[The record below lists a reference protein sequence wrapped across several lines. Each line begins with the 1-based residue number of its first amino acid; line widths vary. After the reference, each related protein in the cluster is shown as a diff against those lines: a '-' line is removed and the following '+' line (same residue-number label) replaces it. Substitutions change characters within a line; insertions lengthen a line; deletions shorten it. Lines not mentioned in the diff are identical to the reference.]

1 MTKDELVGL
10 FEKSKTLE
18 SIRLTLKDN
27 SAKIRLRG
35 VAGSA
40 YAFLVSEIIKTT
52 DQDHLI
58 VLSDKEEAAYFLSD
72 LELLTGKKKVLF
84 YPMSY
89 RRAYELDETDN
100 SNVIQRGEVLNALQ
114 VGTSQQII
122 VTYGQALSEK
132 VISKK
137 MLRKSTFNIGVGE
150 QLDLDFINEMLHEY
164 HFERVDQVYEPGQ
177 FAIRGGIVD
186 VFSFAQELP
195 YRIELFGDEVDSIR
209 AFDPAEQLSVKSLR
223 KATIVPNVQDEILLA
238 EKVNFFEFL
247 SSKTIVW
254 VKDVEDV
261 KLQVEKELREAKQ
274 AYAALSS
281 VINQTPPEAKYA
293 SSKEV
298 MDSITERRVIEFG
311 QRTYFS
317 NAEEFKFDMAPQPA
331 VNKDFHLLQQILIEN
346 IKQGY
351 KNIMLV
357 DNPGQATRLDSIF
370 DDLPLPKG
378 VNVAKPYFTPMLLSI
393 HEGFVDHDL
402 KLACFTD
409 HQIFER
415 YHRFRMRQGYKRG
428 KEALTL
434 KEISGLNPGDFVTHI
449 DHGVGKF
456 AGLEKIDVNGKM
468 QETIRL
474 VYKDNDILYVSIHSL
489 HRITKY
495 SSKDGSEPKINKIG
509 SPAWKTLK
517 AKTKKQVKDI
527 AKDLIKLY
535 AKRRAQKGFA
545 FTPDTYLQT
554 ELEASFI
561 YEDTPDQETATEAL
575 KADMEKEY
583 PMDRLI
589 CGDVGFGKTEVAIRA
604 AFKAVCDGK
613 QVAVL
618 VPTTIL
624 ALQHARTFRER
635 LKDFPCTVDYINRF
649 KTTKQQN
656 DTLKRLSDGQVDILI
671 GTHRI
676 VGKDVQFKDLG
687 LLIIDEEQK
696 FGVSVKDK
704 LKKMKVNVDTLTLT
718 ATPIPRTLQFS
729 LMGARDLSVIRTPP
743 PNRYPVITELHTF
756 NEELIRDAI
765 MYEVGRGGQVF
776 FVNNR
781 VENIKEVA
789 GMISRLCPDVHVCV
803 GHGQMEPTK
812 LEDTMM
818 RFIEGEY
825 DVLVATTIIE
835 SGLDISN
842 ANTIIINNANHFGL
856 SDLHQMRGR
865 VGRSNKKAFCYL
877 LAPPVSMLSADAK
890 KRLKAIEEF
899 SDLGSGFNIA
909 MRDLDIRGAGNL
921 LGAEQSGFISDIGI
935 DMYHKILDEAIHELK
950 ENEFKE
956 LFKDEPKKPFV
967 QDCQIDTDLEILLPD
982 QYVNSIAERLA
993 LYRELDDIESEE
1005 NLQAFEKRVIDRFGP
1020 IPKQGTQLLDT
1031 VRLRW
1036 LAASIGFEK
1045 LILKNQRLVCYF
1057 VSDPQSNYFQGSIF
1071 SSVLDF
1077 IKRNPQKC
1085 VMRQKND
1092 KLMLTFEGA
1101 STISDSL
1108 RALRQ
1113 IIPEPIPEI
1122 APAHSTEE

>member
-1 MTKDELVGL
+1 MTKEDLIGL
-10 FEKSKTLE
+10 FEQSKTLTDISLE
-18 SIRLTLKDN
+18 LKTDA
-27 SAKIRLRG
+27 AKIRLRG

-40 YAFLVSEIIKTT
+40 YAFLVSKVVKDT

-89 RRAYELDETDN
+89 RRAYELEETDN

-114 VGTSQQII
+114 SGSSQQII
-122 VTYGQALSEK
+122 VTYGQALAEK

-137 MLRKSTFNIGVGE
+137 TLKKSTFNISVGE
-150 QLDLDFINEMLHEY
+150 ELDLDFINEMLHEY

-223 KATIVPNVQDEILLA
+223 KATIVPNVQDEVLLA
-238 EKVNFFEFL
+238 DKVNFFEFL
-247 SSKTIVW
+247 SSKTVIW
-254 VKDVEDV
+254 AKDVEDI
-261 KLQVEKELREAKQ
+261 KLQVDKELQDAKTAFSELQ
-274 AYAALSS
+274 S
-281 VINQTPPEAKYA
+281 VINRSKPEDKYT
-293 SSKEV
+293 SSREV
-298 MDSITERRVIEFG
+298 IDSIEQRRVIEFG
-311 QRTYFS
+311 QRTYFKDS
-317 NAEEFKFDMAPQPA
+317 TEFRFDMGPQPA

-346 IKQGY
+346 KKQGY
-351 KNIMLV
+351 TNVMLV
-357 DNPGQATRLDSIF
+357 DNPGQANRLEAIF
-370 DDLPLPKG
+370 DDLPLPSG
-378 VNVAKPYFTPMLLSI
+378 TRIEKPFFTPLLLSI

-434 KEISGLNPGDFVTHI
+434 KEIAGLNPGDFVTHI

-474 VYKDNDILYVSIHSL
+474 VYRDNDILYVSIHSL
-489 HRITKY
+489 HRISKY
-495 SSKDGSEPKINKIG
+495 SSKDGAEPKINKLG
-509 SPAWKTLK
+509 SPVWKALK

-535 AKRRAQKGFA
+535 AQRRAQKGFA

-561 YEDTPDQETATEAL
+561 YEDTPDQEKATEAF

-589 CGDVGFGKTEVAIRA
+589 CGDVGFGKTEIAIRA

-613 QVAVL
+613 QVAIL

-635 LKDFPCTVDYINRF
+635 LKEFPCTVDYINRF
-649 KTTKQQN
+649 KTKKQQN
-656 DTLKRLSDGQVDILI
+656 DTLKRLADGKVDILI

-676 VGKDVQFKDLG
+676 VGKDVHFKDLG

-696 FGVSVKDK
+696 FGVSVKEK

-729 LMGARDLSVIRTPP
+729 LMGARDLSVINTPP
-743 PNRYPVITELHTF
+743 PNRHPIITELHTF
-756 NEELIRDAI
+756 NEELIRNAI

-789 GMISRLCPDVHVCV
+789 GMIGRLCPDVHVCV

-877 LAPPVSMLSADAK
+877 LAPPVTMLSADAK

-909 MRDLDIRGAGNL
+909 MRDLDIRGAGDL

-935 DMYHKILDEAIHELK
+935 EMYHKILDEAVQELK
-950 ENEFKE
+950 DTEFKE

-967 QDCQIDTDLEILLPD
+967 RDCQIDTDLEILLPD
-982 QYVNSIAERLA
+982 QYVNSIAERLG
-993 LYRELDDIESEE
+993 LYRELDDITDEAKLRE
-1005 NLQAFEKRVIDRFGP
+1005 FEKRVIDRFGP
-1020 IPKQGTQLLDT
+1020 IPKQGIQLMDT
-1031 VRLRW
+1031 IRLRW

-1045 LILKNQRLVCYF
+1045 LILKNQKLICYF
-1057 VSDPQSNYFQGSIF
+1057 VSDPESDYFQGPIF
-1071 SSVLDF
+1071 SQVLLF
-1077 IKRNPQKC
+1077 VKNNPRIC

-1092 KLMLTFEGA
+1092 KLTLAFEDTA
-1101 STISDSL
+1101 TISGAIQKLS
-1108 RALRQ
+1108 
-1113 IIPEPIPEI
+1113 PILPLKQEI
-1122 APAHSTEE
+1122 AVPEHSNGE